1 MKSGNK
7 NETDK
12 KELKKVPRKEKTN
25 NDSKKDLRKNHKKVD
40 TDFHHEHPF
49 REQ

>member
-1 MKSGNK
+1 MKTGNK
-7 NETDK
+7 TQSEK
-12 KELKKVPRKEKTN
+12 KELKKLPRKEKKANGTK
-25 NDSKKDLRKNHKKVD
+25 NDLKKNQKVD